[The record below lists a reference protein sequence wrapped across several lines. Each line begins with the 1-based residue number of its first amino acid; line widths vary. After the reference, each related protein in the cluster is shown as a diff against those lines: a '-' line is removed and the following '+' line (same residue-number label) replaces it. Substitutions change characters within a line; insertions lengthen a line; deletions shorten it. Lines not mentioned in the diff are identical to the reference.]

1 MGEKEIEEEYEQF
14 KRDLERMV
22 EEELKH
28 IDEKI
33 KALEI
38 EAEIVGKETEEEL
51 KNNEKIK
58 KKPK

>member
-1 MGEKEIEEEYEQF
+1 MGEKEIVEEYEQF

-22 EEELKH
+22 EEELKQM
-28 IDEKI
+28 DEKV

-51 KNNEKIK
+51 KNNGKLK